1 MLCVRYVPLAIII
14 GSKCATLRAFV
25 QSTYVTE
32 MIDLYGLHEMHV
44 NFGLEVILNFNQS
57 ALCSTLLGTVVT
69 SVNADFDSTLTECG
83 LETGMPVRR
92 HPRDHAFREIEHPQ
106 PQAVP

>member
-44 NFGLEVILNFNQS
+44 NFGLEVIHKHNFNQS
-57 ALCSTLLGTVVT
+57 ALCHYIRLWERLSHRTLLTYMWIGIRCACT
-69 SVNADFDSTLTECG
+69 
-83 LETGMPVRR
+83 P
-92 HPRDHAFREIEHPQ
+92 
-106 PQAVP
+106 